1 MTKFDIPVNFEVNA
15 KDEAS
20 AEEVIKNFLKLAQQ
34 TFDVPDIVDWEFVEF
49 IPNCLDDGSCGCS

>member
-34 TFDVPDIVDWEFVEF
+34 TFDVPDIIDWEFVEF
-49 IPNCLDDGSCGCS
+49 IPKCLDDGSCGCS